1 MSKLVLVL
9 RPNEFSSFT
18 SFYLTNFWSKYFD
31 IKLYNSQDTYDKK
44 TTLFVVWWQNLDDRY
59 VDVLLDNNYKI
70 IIDGLWEK
78 PGLFSKKNCHVME
91 NKNWFWYNES
101 LWWQGLGYNTYVPCK
116 QIEKLAFMPIRRPSG
131 TRDKIVE
138 SLREVLPEFIWS
150 YKNKHLP
157 NDSYIE
163 NDVDQRY
170 VNFEW
175 YNKTQFSVVVETSQS
190 DYLEVT
196 EKSYKPIAFYHPF
209 VIVGVAG
216 VLSKIKKNGFETFEN
231 LFDESYDQIECLDQ
245 RLVAI
250 VQNIKNANIGNYDV
264 VTEKKLKHNHE
275 HFFNKQ
281 LIEKRIVDEIVNPII
296 AYAEQY

>member
-1 MSKLVLVL
+1 MSKPVLIL

-18 SFYLTNFWSKYFD
+18 SVYLENFWSKYFD
-31 IKLYNSQDTYDKK
+31 IKLFNSQDNYDKK
-44 TTLFVVWWQNLDDRY
+44 MTLFVVWWQNLDDCY
-59 VDVLLDNNYKI
+59 VNMLLDNNYKVV
-70 IIDGLWEK
+70 IDGLWEK
-78 PGLFSKKNCHVME
+78 PGLYFKNNCHVME

-101 LWWQGLGYNTYVPCK
+101 LWWQSLGYNTYVPCK
-116 QIEKLAFMPIRRPSG
+116 QIEKLAFMPIRRPNY

-138 SLREVLPEFIWS
+138 SLKEILPEFIWS

-157 NDSYIE
+157 NDAYIE

-190 DYLEVT
+190 DYIAIT
-196 EKSYKPIAFYHPF
+196 EKSYKPMAFYHPF

-216 VLSKIKKNGFETFEN
+216 VLGEIKKNGFETFEN
-231 LFDESYDQIECLDQ
+231 LFDESYDRIECFDQ
-245 RLVAI
+245 RLDAI
-250 VQNIKNANIGNYDV
+250 IQNIKNVNIGNYDA

-275 HFFNKQ
+275 HFFNNQ
-281 LIEKRIVDEIVNPII
+281 LVKKRIVDEIINPII
-296 AYAEQY
+296 SYAEQD